1 VSVLV
6 IVPHDHAGADTADT
20 RRYRTAADIAGL
32 LELAAKAGEAEGA
45 IIVSDGIAAEEL
57 DAVAAA
63 VRGWTGTCIEVR
75 GAAWDGTTFSPLS
88 AACKGVISGF
98 GDDGLRRALELR

>member
-1 VSVLV
+1 MSVLV
-6 IVPHDHAGADTADT
+6 IVPHGHGGAATADT
-20 RRYRTAADIAGL
+20 RRYRSGADIARL
-32 LELAAKAGEAEGA
+32 LEAAAKAGDAEGA
-45 IIVSDGIAAEEL
+45 IIVSDGIAVEEL
-57 DAVAAA
+57 DTVAAA

-88 AACKGVISGF
+88 AACRGVISGF